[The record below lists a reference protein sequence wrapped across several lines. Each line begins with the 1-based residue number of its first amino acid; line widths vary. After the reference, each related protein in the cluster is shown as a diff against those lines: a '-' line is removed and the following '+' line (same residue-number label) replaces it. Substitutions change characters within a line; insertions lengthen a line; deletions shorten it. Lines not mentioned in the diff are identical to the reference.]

1 MKFGQIWSHRSG
13 PQINK
18 LVKCPSGQL
27 NWNEL
32 DRCPCLLRGPNHYSI
47 NNLFGL
53 CHQYFD
59 VRLENLAQQMEGIF
73 GTFLIVRNFSY
84 FSYLN
89 SLKADS
95 HNVHLTH
102 VGAAEVCIAAK
113 IRKSSILRT
122 APVCRTRMRQM
133 HIVWMSLNAWVH
145 WLKPRCR
152 YLPIGVGRYNYLP
165 NYTYI
170 YSKTHFVG
178 SYVESN
184 EKRKKEPVMSHF

>member
-122 APVCRTRMRQM
+122 APVCRTRMREWALT
-133 HIVWMSLNAWVH
+133 HESTGWSLDVGT
-145 WLKPRCR
+145 
-152 YLPIGVGRYNYLP
+152 YL
-165 NYTYI
+165 
-170 YSKTHFVG
+170 
-178 SYVESN
+178 
-184 EKRKKEPVMSHF
+184 